1 MTCYIP
7 LMVYH
12 EISQA
17 LVYICFLHIG
27 PVANFLLQVLLEI
40 QTSRTEIDIKYHM
53 FENTQISNFQR
64 KARGI
69 LT

>member
-1 MTCYIP
+1 
-7 LMVYH
+7 MVYR

-17 LVYICFLHIG
+17 LVNVCFLHIG
-27 PVANFLLQVLLEI
+27 TVANFLLQVLLEI
-40 QTSRTEIDIKYHM
+40 QTSWTETDIKYHM

-69 LT
+69 LTSKEILK